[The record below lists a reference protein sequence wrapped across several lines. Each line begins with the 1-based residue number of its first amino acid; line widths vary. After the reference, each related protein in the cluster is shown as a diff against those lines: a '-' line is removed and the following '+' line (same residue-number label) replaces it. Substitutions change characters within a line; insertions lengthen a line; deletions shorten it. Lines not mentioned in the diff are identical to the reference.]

1 MGNIANNLRLWVK
14 ELKMEESGVWLDTS
28 ERTELDKLRRQ
39 VKQLRMEKEILKR
52 PVLSLRKKCNKVQLY
67 REAA

>member
-1 MGNIANNLRLWVK
+1 
-14 ELKMEESGVWLDTS
+14 MEESGVWLDTS